1 MEYFKVAAKN
11 NTALQKFAMPLK
23 DAYEKF
29 EETHQLP
36 VVLIDP
42 KGEYVIN

>member
-1 MEYFKVAAKN
+1 MEYFKVTAKN
-11 NTALQKFAMPLK
+11 NMLLQKFAMPLK

-36 VVLIDP
+36 VVLIDS